1 MARETFID
9 TSGFYAL
16 LVAGDSKHAE
26 AAAWLKTAR
35 RGRQCAVTTDYVLS
49 ETATLLKAKGYGH
62 LLKSFFDTMA
72 ASEVA
77 RIEWT
82 DPQRFEK
89 AKQFLLRHD
98 DHDYSLADC
107 VSFVV
112 MRELSLQEALSK
124 DKHFREAGFTPLL
137 AE

>member
-26 AAAWLKTAR
+26 AEAWLKTAR
-35 RGRQCAVTTDYVLS
+35 RSRLRAVTTDYVLS

-82 DPQRFEK
+82 DPPQFEK
-89 AKQFLLRHD
+89 AKQFLLRHA
-98 DHDYSLADC
+98 DHDYSFADC

>member
-9 TSGFYAL
+9 T
-16 LVAGDSKHAE
+16 
-26 AAAWLKTAR
+26 
-35 RGRQCAVTTDYVLS
+35 
-49 ETATLLKAKGYGH
+49 
-62 LLKSFFDTMA
+62 FF
-72 ASEVA
+72 
-77 RIEWT
+77 
-82 DPQRFEK
+82 
-89 AKQFLLRHD
+89 H
-98 DHDYSLADC
+98 C